1 MASNRDAALY
11 VLERH
16 CDWDDMT
23 AGEKID
29 LLRGM
34 KDLYEEIVNGDLK

>member
-1 MASNRDAALY
+1 MNDRDAAMY
-11 VLERH
+11 VLRTY